1 MEMTYFK
8 QLLLQNRDFIMKEVL
23 EIKGF
28 MDLMLKYRTTGQSW
42 TKDEKKK
49 IKMHLKNISK
59 VVPVIAIFL
68 LPGGFFLLPFLA
80 DVLDKPET

>member
-1 MEMTYFK
+1 MTYFK
-8 QLLLQNRDFIMKEVL
+8 RLLLQNRDFIMKEVL

-28 MDLMLKYRTTGQSW
+28 MDLILKHRTTGQSW

-49 IKMHLKNISK
+49 IKMHLKNISRA
-59 VVPVIAIFL
+59 VPVIAIFL

-80 DVLDKPET
+80 DVLYKPET